1 MSDLNKTCSDGSVVL
16 HYFKTDPNT
25 LEKDKIASEWDMVFG
40 VTDDLPNG
48 PLKGKYLCIGSGSY
62 IIITDDSVYEWYNE
76 YNRDTQQHNGF
87 VLKRCNPLT
96 LLWVIDIKQSDDK
109 TIDDD
114 YITYA
119 KIMTKKL

>member
-1 MSDLNKTCSDGSVVL
+1 MSDLTKTCSDGSLVFHCYKNHQFDMKEDKVV
-16 HYFKTDPNT
+16 K
-25 LEKDKIASEWDMVFG
+25 EWDMVFG

-96 LLWVIDIKQSDDK
+96 LLLITDIKQSDDK
-109 TIDDD
+109 SIDD

-119 KIMTKKL
+119 KIMTKGL